1 MEQRATHAHER
12 QGEGTVYGYAR
23 VSSADQNLNRQI
35 DALRAFPVA
44 SENIFKDKSSG
55 KDFNR
60 PGYRRLLETVQ
71 AGDVIVVQ
79 SIDRLGR
86 NYREILNEWRRITQV
101 KGASIVVLDMPLLD
115 TRTSKNGVTGELI
128 SDIVLQLLSY
138 VAQVEREHIKQRQA
152 EGIASAKARGV
163 KFGRPRIPLPPQFDQ
178 VRTAV
183 SVGRMTRAQAA
194 RALGVSASTFD
205 RWVRAHRRGK

>member
-44 SENIFKDKSSG
+44 FENIFEDKSSG

-60 PGYRRLLETVQ
+60 PGYRRLLATVQ

-115 TRTSKNGVTGELI
+115 TRTSTNGVTGELI